1 MPTDLRSERQW
12 LATMS
17 LRRAVVA
24 PYRQRG
30 VELMTES
37 EFVVALSLDRSW
49 FSPDQAKRLVNVAT
63 AEGLLAQTDEGLAIG
78 FDPDTVDIPDDFVPD
93 EDILTQRTTFER
105 VLDMLVEDGAT
116 KQEAVAAINR
126 RQTDLGISLDS
137 SAVLYARQQGLDV
150 SDLADRALTELQ
162 S

>member
-1 MPTDLRSERQW
+1 
-12 LATMS
+12 MS
-17 LRRAVVA
+17 LRRAVAA

-30 VELMTES
+30 VEKMTES

-63 AEGLLAQTDEGLAIG
+63 AEGLLEQTDDGLAIG
-78 FDPDTVDIPDDFVPD
+78 FDPASVEIPEGFVPD

-105 VLDMLVEDGAT
+105 ILDMLVEAGAT
-116 KQEAVAAINR
+116 KQEAVAEINR
-126 RQTDLGISLDS
+126 RQTDLGISLDGA
-137 SAVLYARQQGLDV
+137 AVLYARQQGLDV
-150 SDLADRALTELQ
+150 AALADRALTELQ